1 MTPDKLPPET
11 RFADIEAHAQELV
24 AMFEVALRQH
34 PVFSLRLNDG
44 GILEVQSFAQ
54 ALIPNDIQE
63 NATRIAAN
71 WAEVLGKSKQSL
83 PYMYQFKI
91 QGYVFAALQA
101 AWRKVVKVKLP
112 VPDFLAQ
119 EV

>member
-1 MTPDKLPPET
+1 MTLEQLPKEAT
-11 RFADIEAHAQELV
+11 FGEIESHAQLLIK
-24 AMFEVALRQH
+24 MFEAELRQH
-34 PVFSLRLNDG
+34 PDFSSRLNG
-44 GILEVQSFAQ
+44 GETIEVQSFAQ
-54 ALIPNDIQE
+54 ALIPNNIQE
-63 NATRIAAN
+63 IATRIAAN

-101 AWRKVVKVKLP
+101 AWRNVVKVTLP
-112 VPDFLAQ
+112 VPEFLSR